1 MHWGTSTGVYTDFMP
16 FFSIRHFSA
25 NFSPQEWYNTWMDAS
40 PRGLCPI
47 FVRTTVRANPW
58 RGADSRTKIAVRIY
72 LLPRGHSRQVQGIPI
87 LNPVHSVHVHKVYI
101 FVPVLNHNTSL
112 LSWCGH
118 ATFDSS
124 SIFRVQEAYHTS
136 MDASDAWLSGGAQ

>member
-1 MHWGTSTGVYTDFMP
+1 MQITVQVFRGTSCP
-16 FFSIRHFSA
+16 FQFIRHFSA
-25 NFSPQEWYNTWMDAS
+25 NFSPQGCYHIWMDAS
-40 PRGLCPI
+40 RRGLCPI
-47 FVRTTVRANPW
+47 FVRTTVRAIP

-87 LNPVHSVHVHKVYI
+87 LNPVHSVHVHKVFI

-124 SIFRVQEAYHTS
+124 SIFRIQEACDTS
-136 MDASDAWLSGGAQ
+136 MDASDARLSRGAQ